1 MVEIG
6 GWGLQKAGK
15 YIVCQQMDGRALLT
29 MVTMTMVMMV
39 MMATVMTIVMMVM
52 ATVMMTMTMTGDF
65 RGFSKAFRFFSLLY
79 SVDNCMSYISR
90 ITVTQVEDRRKK

>member
-15 YIVCQQMDGRALLT
+15 YIVCQQMDGRALLR

-39 MMATVMTIVMMVM
+39 MMATVMTMVMMVM
-52 ATVMMTMTMTGDF
+52 ATVMMTMTGDF
-65 RGFSKAFRFFSLLY
+65 RGCSKAFHFFSLLY
-79 SVDNCMSYISR
+79 SVDNCMSYTSR